1 MFLRRKV
8 ASLVANVKTA
18 VFNIRVTDNSNS
30 PNARKVKCPQ
40 CGLLALYSP
49 ENPARP
55 FCSDRCKLIDL
66 GEWASEGYKVPVQ
79 QQEYNEKDLEQL
91 YEALNGE
98 DTDESK

>member
-1 MFLRRKV
+1 M
-8 ASLVANVKTA
+8 
-18 VFNIRVTDNSNS
+18 TDTPNSSNS
-30 PNARKVKCPQ
+30 NARKVKCPQ

-91 YEALNGE
+91 YEALNKDENGE
-98 DTDESK
+98 GESGY

>member
-1 MFLRRKV
+1 M
-8 ASLVANVKTA
+8 
-18 VFNIRVTDNSNS
+18 TDALNSS
-30 PNARKVKCPQ
+30 NARKVKCPQ

-91 YEALNGE
+91 YEALNKNKSDEGE
-98 DTDESK
+98 SGY

>member
-1 MFLRRKV
+1 MFLQRKV

-30 PNARKVKCPQ
+30 SNVRKVKCPQ

-79 QQEYNEKDLEQL
+79 AQEYNEKELEQL
-91 YEALNGE
+91 YEALNDGE
-98 DTDESK
+98 SDDSK